1 MVVNTY
7 SPCVK
12 YKVAVEMHYSD
23 PFCQSWDPWLVG
35 DCVLL
40 FTKSACPRTTKC
52 YMSAILHGLCNIF

>member
-40 FTKSACPRTTKC
+40 FTKSACP
-52 YMSAILHGLCNIF
+52 